1 MPIPPT
7 TGPMVVSDTWLGITR
22 ELARAAVAANSGLP
36 VYLTVALGWEPMR
49 SLDAIQ
55 EVLEELRALD
65 LPGVYSEK
73 FAADV
78 TGLDELGMW
87 IEHPNYK
94 VVPVYDQQETYI
106 PPEQRREE
114 SHRAVILVRWDYI
127 ATVIQFP
134 ERTGWRAG
142 ADESDIGFKPRLNG
156 NDTKEDAGG

>member
-1 MPIPPT
+1 MHKAVT
-7 TGPMVVSDTWLGITR
+7 MEDVVGTR
-22 ELARAAVAANSGLP
+22 VLIQLDRTAYEL
-36 VYLTVALGWEPMR
+36 
-49 SLDAIQ
+49 
-55 EVLEELRALD
+55 LD

-78 TGLDELGMW
+78 TGIDELGMW

-94 VVPVYDQQETYI
+94 VVPVYDQHETYI

-156 NDTKEDAGG
+156 NDPKEDAGG